1 MALEAGERFI
11 REQHV
16 VSTTRYI
23 RAMTDEYDIGT
34 PIDEDYIG
42 VEAERADVSYD
53 REKPDSEE
61 TIEET
66 EQRSDRSYRMD
77 VRGGN
82 GAASKIEEL
91 IDQNAVIDHDG
102 RASTRTFFRSVE
114 APEDK
119 EDLFERLT
127 GWQEDKWDS
136 ETNYETRQHGA
147 DRMRWIGDF
156 CGQLEMTPHQ
166 RRRVEHIVEG
176 LDMSHMAHY
185 SSQKVIV
192 AVISI
197 VADEDASRH
206 GERMRDRS
214 DFRKILEAVG
224 SDLTELKSI
233 RKLVRRQ
240 SDSL

>member
-1 MALEAGERFI
+1 
-11 REQHV
+11 
-16 VSTTRYI
+16 
-23 RAMTDEYDIGT
+23 MTDEYDIGT
-34 PIDEDYIG
+34 PIDEDYID
-42 VEAERADVSYD
+42 VTPQRADVSYD

-61 TIEET
+61 TVAEI

-77 VRGGN
+77 IRGGN

-91 IDQNAVIDHDG
+91 IDQNAIIEHDG

-119 EDLFERLT
+119 ESLYERLS
-127 GWQEDKWDS
+127 GWQEDKWS
-136 ETNYETRQHGA
+136 GMKNQQRKA
-147 DRMRWIGDF
+147 DRMRWIKDF
-156 CGQLEMTPHQ
+156 CGQLDMTPHQ
-166 RRRVEHIVEG
+166 HRRVEHVVEG
-176 LDMSHMAHY
+176 MNMSHMAFY

-233 RKLVRRQ
+233 RKLVRDQ